1 MTQRALAS
9 CYLGGHSLAELTV
22 TGGVE
27 ELRPGALRRAD
38 AMFAVP
44 RRPWNPT
51 PF

>member
-1 MTQRALAS
+1 VAQRALAS
-9 CYLGGHSLAELTV
+9 CYLGGHTPTELAV
-22 TGGVE
+22 TGDVDE
-27 ELRPGALRRAD
+27 VTPGALRRAD